1 MLNLVIVQLC
11 ANAKNVPLLMNMRIT
26 CSTVTF
32 LLLEVKDRHDA
43 IVHEVHSLSQHAAK
57 SFSFPK
63 YCDLRTPT
71 GDDGRT
77 PDGLIRGLNIK
88 PLYLDV
94 TIADPTSITYLNRG
108 SSREEHVAIKD
119 KEKLKN
125 DRYSIR
131 CQIDSDFMPMAFEI
145 YGACSGKFEDFLKK
159 MVKAASDA
167 NNVPYSVLLNHW
179 RKRFS
184 VTLQTFNARLIT
196 QAYLVIFDNGGGNLE
211 RDFNS
216 ARAFEMLSA

>member
-1 MLNLVIVQLC
+1 MRLFSMKIKSKHMAPLMIKQEHSVTTEVLQVLGFIAFRQSTRNKWML
-11 ANAKNVPLLMNMRIT
+11 
-26 CSTVTF
+26 
-32 LLLEVKDRHDA
+32 
-43 IVHEVHSLSQHAAK
+43 SLSGLQHAAK

-63 YCDLRTPT
+63 YGDLRTPT
-71 GDDGRT
+71 G
-77 PDGLIRGLNIK
+77 GLIRGLNIK
-88 PLYLDV
+88 PLNIDV
-94 TIADPTSITYLNRG
+94 TIANPTFITYSNRG

-125 DRYSIR
+125 DKYSQR
-131 CQIDSDFMPMAFEI
+131 CQMIDSDFMPMAFEI
-145 YGACSGKFEDFLKK
+145 YGACSEKFEDFLKK

-167 NNVPYSVLLNHW
+167 NHVPYSVLLNYW

-196 QAYLVIFDNGGGNLE
+196 QAYLVIFDNGGRNLE
-211 RDFNS
+211 RDFSS

>member
-1 MLNLVIVQLC
+1 MIF
-11 ANAKNVPLLMNMRIT
+11 I
-26 CSTVTF
+26 
-32 LLLEVKDRHDA
+32 
-43 IVHEVHSLSQHAAK
+43 
-57 SFSFPK
+57 
-63 YCDLRTPT
+63 YY
-71 GDDGRT
+71 
-77 PDGLIRGLNIK
+77 
-88 PLYLDV
+88 LYF
-94 TIADPTSITYLNRG
+94 
-108 SSREEHVAIKD
+108 KD

-125 DRYSIR
+125 DKYSQR
-131 CQIDSDFMPMAFEI
+131 CQTIDSDFMPMAFEI

-167 NNVPYSVLLNHW
+167 NHVPYSVLLNYW

-211 RDFNS
+211 RDFSS